1 MNNQDIQTKID
12 NYLLNRMN
20 EAECKDFE
28 VEMAAASQLK
38 ETVELQRL
46 LVTEIKQRAFIA
58 EIIEETKSKMTS
70 PPTPLLEERGAVAA
84 SKTFTLR
91 KIMIVAWSAAAI
103 FIGAF
108 FVNQAFVNN
117 RMDNLYSQY
126 YASPEADVMR
136 SGEDN
141 TEQSTFIKAIE
152 LIQEQPE
159 QALTALQA
167 LYKQP
172 ETYTYYEDV
181 RWYMAL
187 TGLKLHNKPEA
198 IKYLN
203 ELLNS
208 EFYGEKASK
217 LLEEL

>member
-28 VEMAAASQLK
+28 AEMAADSQLK
-38 ETVELQRL
+38 ETLELQRL

-58 EIIEETKSKMTS
+58 EIIEETKNKIHK
-70 PPTPLLEERGAVAA
+70 P
-84 SKTFTLR
+84 KHIQFR

-108 FVNQAFVNN
+108 FVNQAFVNS

-126 YASPEADVMR
+126 YANPEADVMR
-136 SGEDN
+136 GDKDD
-141 TEQSTFIKAIE
+141 TEQTTFTKAVE

-159 QALTALQA
+159 QALEALQA

-172 ETYTYYEDV
+172 YTYTYYEDV

-187 TGLKLHNKPEA
+187 TELKLHNKHEA
-198 IKYLN
+198 IKYLK
-203 ELLNS
+203 ELMNS

>member
-20 EAECKDFE
+20 EAECSGFE
-28 VEMAAASQLK
+28 AEMAADSQLK

-58 EIIEETKSKMTS
+58 EIIEETKISKHK
-70 PPTPLLEERGAVAA
+70 PNHIQ
-84 SKTFTLR
+84 FR

-108 FVNQAFVNN
+108 FVNQAFVNS

-126 YASPEADVMR
+126 YASPETDVMR
-136 SGEDN
+136 GDKDN
-141 TEQSTFIKAIE
+141 TDQTTYAKAVE

-167 LYKQP
+167 LYTQP
-172 ETYTYYEDV
+172 ETYSYYEDV
-181 RWYMAL
+181 RWYLAL
-187 TGLKLHNKPEA
+187 TELKLHNKHEA

-203 ELLNS
+203 ELIDS
-208 EFYGEKASK
+208 EFYGEKAMKMLEK
-217 LLEEL
+217 L